1 MYMYMYSWNL
11 YVYLYLRNYLV
22 PQRPLIRKDHTFL
35 EGGDAPTYKADIQ
48 VSHFMRWFAN
58 PNTALTNSKC
68 ACLWVLV
75 SF

>member
-35 EGGDAPTYKADIQ
+35 EGGDAPTYKADKFWW
-48 VSHFMRWFAN
+48 VFRRGFLHPLEARN
-58 PNTALTNSKC
+58 PWEK
-68 ACLWVLV
+68 WKV
-75 SF
+75 FKP